1 MEELKDFSKDR
12 TAFLHMI
19 NEQQWMKFIYNNDWE
34 NNEKLN
40 FIRIWFA
47 RTTNQDKHLK
57 PIKLE
62 SQEKVDK
69 FGQTKLL

>member
-1 MEELKDFSKDR
+1 MEELRDFSKN
-12 TAFLHMI
+12 TTEFFNLIH
-19 NEQQWMKFIYNNDWE
+19 EQQWMTFIYDGDWE

-40 FIRIWFA
+40 FIRVWFA

-57 PIKLE
+57 PRQLE
-62 SQEKVDK
+62 STEKVDK